1 MSLLSSKKS
10 KKKKLFGA
18 SRIRSQLPRM
28 QSSPKFQFADTI
40 LTPHVTP
47 EFFRFREEQ
56 SKHFPCNTKM
66 KKEAR
71 KGTGKVIWPGQAIV
85 DESKD
90 FKDQKPGICSR
101 QEGKDQIPVKKN
113 LSIQDRNSSLSAL
126 EKSSAPRVL
135 MSGLVRT
142 MDTERRKRNSE
153 ATIGIV
159 RPVGRLCTLGAPS
172 PTCPLYDTAISPQEE
187 YYFKNGLDPST
198 QEQPYKRRYTDRLSL
213 SRHIGSAAQPIQ
225 LDVDSDTNV
234 GKADSN
240 LSMYGEER
248 FELQGAIIWLDAIKL
263 QVTISFHDTSMVFR
277 KIKSSLKSIQVPKL
291 LNVAYDKIERIVLNE
306 TNIPSKQVIV
316 WLKSI
321 SKCWVEMV
329 NSADLL
335 IVLYAFRAFS
345 VHEIRIVL
353 CCEASKKSVT
363 AILTEKCALKFENNE
378 KYSDEFHAED
388 IRNGDPRD
396 ATENR
401 RNWCDLCKD
410 QGMDEIILKFPLPPS
425 KFDVITIRRGDME
438 RLEPECYLNDII
450 IDYYFR
456 RLLHVPYAADATYQ
470 KTVLFLST
478 HFYAML
484 RAKASSKPSKEKY
497 SGYEN
502 VRTWNNLNK
511 LFKSSLV
518 FVPIHEE
525 LHWSLAIIVNPI
537 MAALETNDEG
547 LQTWIIL
554 LDPLEGYHK
563 KSLILENL
571 KRQWEQSG
579 ASDTIYRNDRV
590 KSVQLNF
597 PSQNNSYD
605 CGVYVIKYAE
615 VILQNMAHLWKES
628 YEDSS
633 DSFIISKSQLKK
645 LICADAF
652 SAKNVDEMRIQIRE
666 ALSRD
671 TTSYRRLLAS
681 R

>member
-1 MSLLSSKKS
+1 MQRKYEEHDSEMSLLSSKKS

-291 LNVAYDKIERIVLNE
+291 LNVAYDKIERIV
-306 TNIPSKQVIV
+306 
-316 WLKSI
+316 
-321 SKCWVEMV
+321 
-329 NSADLL
+329 
-335 IVLYAFRAFS
+335 
-345 VHEIRIVL
+345 
-353 CCEASKKSVT
+353 
-363 AILTEKCALKFENNE
+363 
-378 KYSDEFHAED
+378 YSDEFHAED

>member
-291 LNVAYDKIERIVLNE
+291 LNVAYDKIERIV
-306 TNIPSKQVIV
+306 
-316 WLKSI
+316 
-321 SKCWVEMV
+321 
-329 NSADLL
+329 
-335 IVLYAFRAFS
+335 
-345 VHEIRIVL
+345 
-353 CCEASKKSVT
+353 
-363 AILTEKCALKFENNE
+363 
-378 KYSDEFHAED
+378 YSDEFHAED

-554 LDPLEGYHK
+554 LDPLEGLLR
-563 KSLILENL
+563 SE
-571 KRQWEQSG
+571 WEQSG

>member
-1 MSLLSSKKS
+1 MQRKYEEHDSEMSLLSSKKS

-291 LNVAYDKIERIVLNE
+291 LNVAYDKIERIV
-306 TNIPSKQVIV
+306 
-316 WLKSI
+316 
-321 SKCWVEMV
+321 
-329 NSADLL
+329 
-335 IVLYAFRAFS
+335 
-345 VHEIRIVL
+345 
-353 CCEASKKSVT
+353 
-363 AILTEKCALKFENNE
+363 
-378 KYSDEFHAED
+378 YSDEFHAED

-554 LDPLEGYHK
+554 LDPLEGLLR
-563 KSLILENL
+563 SE
-571 KRQWEQSG
+571 WEQSG